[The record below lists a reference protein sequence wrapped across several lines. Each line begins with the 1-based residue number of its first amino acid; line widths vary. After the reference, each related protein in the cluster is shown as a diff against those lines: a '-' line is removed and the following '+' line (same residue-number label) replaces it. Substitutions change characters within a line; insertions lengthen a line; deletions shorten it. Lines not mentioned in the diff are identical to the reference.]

1 MPAGRRAGGFAAQ
14 ADAGHADAQLQAQ
27 QVMGLVHGGV
37 VAAGVGDQSVFE
49 AAAHVVAVG
58 RQRHVHAPA
67 QVTEHGAAVALQ
79 RGHHFHLSA
88 MMQDAAVLARPQH
101 ARQVVHAA
109 GREVQAGRRGLQ
121 ARRVGHGGHLDGA
134 LGAIQEAVEHLRIE
148 VAGGH
153 HLCGEAVVRP
163 DRVGRGS
170 MEFRQVLGALPA
182 AMTSKPQARAQS
194 TISQISAGWSP

>member
-37 VAAGVGDQSVFE
+37 VAAGVGDQSVFLE
-49 AAAHVVAVG
+49 AAARVVAVG
-58 RQRHVHAPA
+58 RQRHVRPSAGHGTRGGRRAPA
-67 QVTEHGAAVALQ
+67 RTPLPPVRDDAGCRRPRAA
-79 RGHHFHLSA
+79 R
-88 MMQDAAVLARPQH
+88 

-170 MEFRQVLGALPA
+170 MEFRQVRVPLPA